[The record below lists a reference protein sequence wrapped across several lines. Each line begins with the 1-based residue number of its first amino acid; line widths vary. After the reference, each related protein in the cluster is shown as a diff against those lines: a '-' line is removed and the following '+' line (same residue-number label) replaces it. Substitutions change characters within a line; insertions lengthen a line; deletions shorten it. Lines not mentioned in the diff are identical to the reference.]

1 MTFLYG
7 GHVRANGIRQ
17 HYLRYGDSGPPLVL
31 VPGIVSP
38 AALWDRAGRWLG
50 RTHQCYLLDVRG
62 RGLSEAGGHL
72 DYGVDS
78 CAADVA
84 EFARALDL
92 ARPILMGHSMGAR
105 IALRAARRSPRQFAA
120 LLLLDPPTSGPARR
134 AYPIPIARTLHLLRA
149 AKRGDGEAA
158 LRQAGQPA
166 WPEELLRLRA
176 EWLPTCDERAVYV
189 AYDDFHQQDMFADL
203 AAVEI
208 PATLI
213 CAGQGGVV
221 SDSDVD
227 EMRRLLPAL
236 AVTRLPRAGH
246 QLQVDDFD
254 GMCAALAPALAAD
267 NPKSKGASS

>member
-17 HYLRYGDSGPPLVL
+17 HYLRYGDSGPPVVL

-38 AALWDRAGRWLG
+38 AALWDRVGQWLG
-50 RTHQCYLLDVRG
+50 QTHQCYVLDVRG
-62 RGLSEAGGHL
+62 RGLSEAGAHL

-78 CAADVA
+78 CAADVVG
-84 EFARALDL
+84 FAQALDL
-92 ARPILMGHSMGAR
+92 PRPVLMGHSMGAR
-105 IALRAARRSPRQFAA
+105 IALRAARQAPLEFKA

-134 AYPIPIARTLHLLRA
+134 PYPIPLARTLDLLRA
-149 AKRGDGEAA
+149 ARRGEGEAA
-158 LRQAGQPA
+158 LRQPGQPT

-203 AAVEI
+203 AVVKA

-213 CAGQGGVV
+213 CAGKGGVV

-236 AVTRLPRAGH
+236 AVTRLPKAGH

-254 GMCAALAPALAAD
+254 GMCAALAPALALAG
-267 NPKSKGASS
+267 PKSKGVP